1 MLTPNRYKN
10 SGWNTRIGGTLIALT
25 ALLIPACATP
35 ERQVTVPETT
45 TEEAPTVPSRQVA
58 EQDNVTAPEVSQNT
72 EALIGKLVTIRGQD
86 INRVN
91 DQVFTISD
99 REAFG
104 GERIAVV
111 NTTGE
116 PVNLPLPQDTRL
128 QVTGTV
134 SRLDPNTIKQ
144 EYGVDLGTNEYREY
158 VGKPA
163 IIARSIAL
171 APTPGEINEN
181 PQLYYN
187 KAISVPANV
196 SEIYSPNAFLVEDR
210 EVLGVNPLLIL
221 VTDKLKDKA
230 PIKEGERVVTTG
242 TLRPFVITDIERE
255 YSPAWDAPLRA
266 RLEREYSQK
275 PVLIADGI
283 YPSAVPLGTR

>member
-1 MLTPNRYKN
+1 MLTHNKYQK
-10 SGWNTRIGGTLIALT
+10 SGWNTRIGATIIALT
-25 ALLIPACATP
+25 ALLLPACATNEP
-35 ERQVTVPETT
+35 QATAPDTT
-45 TEEAPTVPSRQVA
+45 TEAEVPSKPVA

-72 EALIGKLVTIRGQD
+72 GELIGKLVTVRGQD

-91 DQVFTISD
+91 DKVFTISD
-99 REAFG
+99 REVFG

-111 NTTGE
+111 NTTGQ
-116 PVNLPLPQDTRL
+116 PVNLPLPQDARL

-134 SRLDPNTIKQ
+134 AKLDPNTIKQ
-144 EYGVDLGTNEYREY
+144 EYGVDLGPNQVAKYA
-158 VGKPA
+158 GQPA

-181 PQLYYN
+181 AQIYYN
-187 KAISVPANV
+187 KQISVPANV
-196 SEIYSPNAFLVEDR
+196 LEIYSPNAFVVEDR
-210 EVLGVNPLLIL
+210 EVLGVNPLLVI

-242 TLRPFVITDIERE
+242 TLRPFVISDIERE
-255 YSPAWDAPLRA
+255 YDPAWDAPLRT
-266 RLEREYSQK
+266 RLEKEYSQR